1 MEKLIERE
9 KQTIE
14 SLDQKIV
21 DAAASLE
28 DGPEREENLKKLE
41 ALKTKKED
49 LEKEIESL
57 KEFDPVVLKELYRK
71 VKLAKQSADRWTDAL
86 LLLKSY
92 LVKTWGKDSKSVDEM
107 LGIDDGF
114 DYIE

>member
-1 MEKLIERE
+1 MEKQIERE
-9 KQTIE
+9 KQTIVALNQRLE
-14 SLDQKIV
+14 DMSAALD
-21 DAAASLE
+21 

-41 ALKTKKED
+41 ELKLQRES

-92 LVKTWGKDSKSVDEM
+92 LVKTWGRDSKAVDEM
-107 LGIDDGF
+107 LGIGEDF